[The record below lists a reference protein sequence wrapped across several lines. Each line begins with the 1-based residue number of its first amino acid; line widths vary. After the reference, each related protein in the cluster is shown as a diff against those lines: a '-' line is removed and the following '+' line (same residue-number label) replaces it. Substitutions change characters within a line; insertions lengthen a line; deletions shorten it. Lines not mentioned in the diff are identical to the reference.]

1 MKRHSEP
8 VEDWDTLREKIIGL
22 GERSIRKSYYPEL
35 QHRLVDLERFRA
47 LLDQSNDVIFLV
59 QVPSGRIADVNR
71 SACLQ
76 LGYSYE
82 RLLGLSFREL
92 VVPDASE
99 WINEFLSDG
108 WKDADWKDDDWK
120 DDDWKDASLQKTA
133 STILRKYNGDRIPVE
148 VTVSLV
154 AFDEVLYAVVVARDI
169 TERKLAEEAL
179 RKANDELE
187 TRVQKRTEELRA
199 ARQQLMDMIE
209 FLPDAT
215 FVIDRDRKVIAW
227 NQATEEMTGVR
238 KQDILGRGDYAYAI
252 PFYGLPR
259 QVLIDLIDLR
269 DEEIES
275 LRYTCIERKG
285 DKICAETFSP
295 ALNGGKGA
303 YLWCTTSKL
312 LDNKGNCV
320 GAIESIRDITERKR
334 TGDELKTAKE
344 AAEAA
349 ARAKSEFLANMSHEI
364 RTPMNAIIG
373 MTGVLLDDGLTQ
385 DQRDSVETI
394 RSSGDSLL
402 AIINDILDFSKI
414 DEGKMELECQPID
427 LQRIIKDSLGLVAPK
442 AKEKGIDLCYLVD
455 DRISQS
461 ITGDPTRLGQILVN
475 LVNNA
480 VKFTEKGVV
489 EVYAEPVDVTAES
502 HEIHFLVKDTGIGI
516 PQDRIDRL
524 FQSFSQIDAST
535 TRKYGGTGLGL
546 AISKR
551 LVELM
556 GGRIWVE
563 SEPGIG
569 SVFHFTIIAKGD
581 TCRPVDARR
590 PVSRP
595 KIDLQRD
602 MQRAQGHTLRILLA
616 EDNVVNQKVM
626 LRMLR
631 KLGYCADVAANGLE
645 VLQALER
652 QPYDLVFM
660 DVQMPEMDGLEAT
673 GAIRQRWPSNGPR
686 IIAITAYALK
696 GDRERCLEAGMDDYI
711 SKPIQLEEL
720 RCKLFSM
727 SEGT

>member
-8 VEDWDTLREKIIGL
+8 VEDWDALREKIIGL

-47 LLDQSNDVIFLV
+47 LLDQSNDVIFLM

-108 WKDADWKDDDWK
+108 WRDA
-120 DDDWKDASLQKTA
+120 DWKDASLQKTA

-154 AFDEVLYAVVVARDI
+154 AFDEALYAVVVARDI

-215 FVIDRDRKVIAW
+215 FVIDRDKKVIAW
-227 NQATEEMTGVR
+227 NQAIEEMTGMH
-238 KQDILGRGDYAYAI
+238 KQDILGKGDYAYAM
-252 PFYGLPR
+252 PFYGSPR
-259 QVLIDLIDLR
+259 QILIDLIDLQ

-275 LRYTCIERKG
+275 LHYTCIERKG

-334 TGDELKTAKE
+334 TGDELETAKE

-385 DQRDSVETI
+385 DQRDFVETI

-427 LQRIIKDSLGLVAPK
+427 LQKIIKDSLGLVAPK
-442 AKEKGIDLCYLVD
+442 AKEKGIDLCYFLD
-455 DRISQS
+455 DRIPLA
-461 ITGDPTRLGQILVN
+461 IAGDPTRLGQILVN

-489 EVYAEPVDVTAES
+489 EVYAEPVEATAKS

-516 PQDRIDRL
+516 PRDRIDRL

-563 SEPGIG
+563 SEQGRG
-569 SVFHFTIIAKGD
+569 SVFHFTILDKSD
-581 TCRPVDARR
+581 TGRPVDASRPIDAKR
-590 PVSRP
+590 PVSQP
-595 KIDLQRD
+595 KIDLQR
-602 MQRAQGHTLRILLA
+602 AQDHTLRILLA

-631 KLGYCADVAANGLE
+631 KLGYCADVAANGRE

-652 QPYDLVFM
+652 QPYDVVFM

-696 GDRERCLEAGMDDYI
+696 GDREICLKAGMDDYI

-720 RCKLFSM
+720 RCKLFSIV
-727 SEGT
+727 G